1 MHDVIVVGAGPAGN
15 IAALQLAGQ
24 GHSVAVVDW
33 RTEIGDKLCTGIV
46 GAECARRFPPDKSDI
61 HHRARS
67 ATVIAPS
74 GAEYR
79 VARDET
85 QAYVIDR
92 VAYVQRLA
100 ERAMDAG
107 AEYRL
112 GHRVVGIE
120 IDDRGAAVRTTF
132 EDAPTRISA
141 RLIILGSGF
150 GSSLLAMAG
159 LRSRSNREYMA
170 GTQAVVDLPHPT
182 DTVVYLG
189 EKVAPGSFA
198 WLVPTS
204 PTQGLAGMAGRGP
217 QNGHFDNFLATLRDD
232 GRICGP
238 ASEPRRWGI
247 PLKPVQKSYGRRV
260 MVVGDAAGLVKP
272 TSGGG
277 IYYALLSGEIA
288 ANVAHDA
295 LIAGDFS
302 AKRLRQYEQGWKA
315 LFGSE
320 LRIGYY
326 ARMLYETL
334 GDRQIERLLKTFL
347 SPDVQ
352 DELINARDFS
362 FDWHSRIILRA
373 IRHGELRSLV
383 TSFGPAVAPF
393 LSRLARMRPRG
404 ENDIELLDAPP
415 GPANLA

>member
-1 MHDVIVVGAGPAGN
+1 MVGAGPAGN

-46 GAECARRFPPDKSDI
+46 GAECARRFPPDESDI
-61 HHRARS
+61 YHRARS

-74 GAEYR
+74 GAEYQ

-92 VAYVQRLA
+92 VAYVRRLA

-112 GHRVVGIE
+112 GHRVVSVE
-120 IDDRGAAVRTTF
+120 IDDKCASVRTTF
-132 EDAPTRISA
+132 EDAPARISA
-141 RLIILGSGF
+141 RLLILGSGF

-159 LRSRSNREYMA
+159 LRSQTDREHMA

-189 EKVAPGSFA
+189 DRVAPSSFA
-198 WLVPTS
+198 WLVPIS
-204 PTQGLAGMAGRGP
+204 PTQGLAGMAGRGL
-217 QNGHFDNFLATLRDD
+217 QNGRFDKFLTTLRDD

-238 ASEPRRWGI
+238 AHEPRRWGI
-247 PLKPVQKSYGRRV
+247 PLKPVQRSYGPRV
-260 MVVGDAAGLVKP
+260 MAVGDAAGLVKP

-302 AKRLRQYEQGWKA
+302 AKRLRRYEQGWKA
-315 LFGSE
+315 IFGSE

-326 ARMLYETL
+326 TRMLYETL
-334 GDRQIERLLKTFL
+334 GDGQIERLLETFL

-352 DELINARDFS
+352 DELINAGDFS

-373 IRHGELRSLV
+373 IRHGELRNLV

-393 LSRLARMRPRG
+393 LSRLAGMRPRP
-404 ENDIELLDAPP
+404 ENDEELLDSPQT
-415 GPANLA
+415 PAKSG

>member
-1 MHDVIVVGAGPAGN
+1 MVGAGPAGN

-46 GAECARRFPPDKSDI
+46 GAECARRFPPDESDI
-61 HHRARS
+61 YNSARS

-74 GAEYR
+74 GSEYR
-79 VARDET
+79 VACDET

-92 VAYVQRLA
+92 VAYVRRLA
-100 ERAMDAG
+100 QRAMDAG

-112 GHRVVGIE
+112 GHRVVGVE
-120 IDDRGAAVRTTF
+120 IDGRGATVRTAF
-132 EDAPTRISA
+132 NDAQATISA
-141 RLIILGSGF
+141 RLVILASGF

-159 LRSRSNREYMA
+159 LRSQSGREHMA
-170 GTQAVVDLPHPT
+170 GAQAVVDLPHPT

-189 EKVAPGSFA
+189 EKIAPRSFA
-198 WLVPTS
+198 WLVPMS

-217 QNGHFDNFLATLRDD
+217 QNGRFDKFLATLRDD
-232 GRICGP
+232 ARICGP
-238 ASEPRRWGI
+238 AYETRRWGI
-247 PLKPVQKSYGRRV
+247 PLKPVQKSYGPRV
-260 MVVGDAAGLVKP
+260 MAVGDAAGLVKP

-295 LIAGDFS
+295 LVAGDFS
-302 AKRLRQYEQGWKA
+302 AKRLRHYEQGWKA
-315 LFGSE
+315 VFGSE

-326 ARMLYETL
+326 TRMLYETL

-352 DELINARDFS
+352 EELINARDFS

-383 TSFGPAVAPF
+383 TSFGPAVAPL
-393 LSRLARMRPRG
+393 LSRLAGMRPRA
-404 ENDIELLDAPP
+404 ENDIELLDSPP
-415 GPANLA
+415 SPANRA

>member
-1 MHDVIVVGAGPAGN
+1 MVGAGPAGN

-46 GAECARRFPPDKSDI
+46 GAECARRFPPDESDI
-61 HHRARS
+61 YNSARS

-74 GAEYR
+74 GSEYR
-79 VARDET
+79 VACDET

-92 VAYVQRLA
+92 VAYVRRLA
-100 ERAMDAG
+100 QRAMDAG

-112 GHRVVGIE
+112 GHRVVGVE
-120 IDDRGAAVRTTF
+120 IDGRGATVRTAF
-132 EDAPTRISA
+132 NDAQATISA
-141 RLIILGSGF
+141 RLVILASGF

-159 LRSRSNREYMA
+159 LRSQSGREHMA
-170 GTQAVVDLPHPT
+170 GAQAVVDLPHPT

-189 EKVAPGSFA
+189 EKIAPRSFA
-198 WLVPTS
+198 WLVPMS

-217 QNGHFDNFLATLRDD
+217 QNGRFDKFLATLRHDA
-232 GRICGP
+232 RICGP
-238 ASEPRRWGI
+238 AYETRRWGI
-247 PLKPVQKSYGRRV
+247 PLKPVQKSYGPRV
-260 MVVGDAAGLVKP
+260 MAVGDAAGLVKP

-295 LIAGDFS
+295 LVAGDFS
-302 AKRLRQYEQGWKA
+302 AKRLRHYEQGWKA
-315 LFGSE
+315 VFGSE

-326 ARMLYETL
+326 TRMLYETL

-352 DELINARDFS
+352 EELINARDFS

-383 TSFGPAVAPF
+383 TSFGPAVAPL
-393 LSRLARMRPRG
+393 LSRLAGMRPRA
-404 ENDIELLDAPP
+404 ENDIELLDSPP
-415 GPANLA
+415 SPANRA

>member
-1 MHDVIVVGAGPAGN
+1 MVGAGPAGN
-15 IAALQLAGQ
+15 IAALQLARH

-46 GAECARRFPPDKSDI
+46 GAECARRFPPDESDI
-61 HHRARS
+61 YHCPSS

-92 VAYVQRLA
+92 VAYVRRLA

-112 GHRVVGIE
+112 GHRAVSVE
-120 IDDRGAAVRTTF
+120 IDDRGAAIRTTF
-132 EDAPTRISA
+132 EDASA
-141 RLIILGSGF
+141 RICARLVIFGSGF

-159 LRSRSNREYMA
+159 LRSQGNREYMA

-189 EKVAPGSFA
+189 DKVAPGSFA

-217 QNGHFDNFLATLRDD
+217 QNGRFDKFLATLSDD

-238 ASEPRRWGI
+238 AYDPRRWGI
-247 PLKPVQKSYGRRV
+247 PLKPVQRSYGPRV
-260 MVVGDAAGLVKP
+260 MAVGDAAGLVKP

-302 AKRLRQYEQGWKA
+302 AKRLRHYEQGWKA
-315 LFGSE
+315 VFGSE

-334 GDRQIERLLKTFL
+334 GDQQIERLLKTFL

-373 IRHGELRSLV
+373 IRHGELRSLG

-393 LSRLARMRPRG
+393 LSRLAGMKPRA
-404 ENDIELLDAPP
+404 ENSVELLDSPP
-415 GPANLA
+415 MPANRA

>member
-24 GHSVAVVDW
+24 GHRVAVVDG
-33 RTEIGDKLCTGIV
+33 RTEIGDKLCTGII
-46 GAECARRFPPDKSDI
+46 GAECARRFPPDESDI
-61 HHRARS
+61 YAYARS

-92 VAYVQRLA
+92 VAYVRRLA

-112 GHRVVGIE
+112 GQRVVGIE
-120 IDDRGAAVRTTF
+120 IDNRGAAVRTTF
-132 EDAPTRISA
+132 EDAPATISA

-159 LRSRSNREYMA
+159 LRSQGSREHMA
-170 GTQAVVDLPHPT
+170 GTQAVVDLRRPT

-204 PTQGLAGMAGRGP
+204 QTQGLAGMAGRGR
-217 QNGHFDNFLATLRDD
+217 QNGRFDKFLATLRDD

-238 ASEPRRWGI
+238 AYEPRRWGI
-247 PLKPVQKSYGRRV
+247 PLKPVQKSYGPRV
-260 MVVGDAAGLVKP
+260 MAVGDAAGLVKP
-272 TSGGG
+272 TSGDG

-295 LIAGDFS
+295 LMAGDFS
-302 AKRLRQYEQGWKA
+302 AKRLSHYERGWKA
-315 LFGSE
+315 IFGSE

-326 ARMLYETL
+326 TRMLYETL

-352 DELINARDFS
+352 DELINVRDFS
-362 FDWHSRIILRA
+362 FDWHSKIILRA

-393 LSRLARMRPRG
+393 LSRLTGMSPRA
-404 ENDIELLDAPP
+404 ENDIELFDSPP
-415 GPANLA
+415 KPANRV

>member
-1 MHDVIVVGAGPAGN
+1 MIVVGAGPAGN

-46 GAECARRFPPDKSDI
+46 GAECARRFPPDESDI
-61 HHRARS
+61 YHRARS

-74 GAEYR
+74 GAEYQ

-92 VAYVQRLA
+92 VAYVRRLA

-112 GHRVVGIE
+112 GHRVVSVE
-120 IDDRGAAVRTTF
+120 IDDRGAAVGTTF
-132 EDAPTRISA
+132 EDTQARISA
-141 RLIILGSGF
+141 RLVILGSGF
-150 GSSLLAMAG
+150 GSPLLAMAG
-159 LRSRSNREYMA
+159 LRDQSGREYMA
-170 GTQAVVDLPHPT
+170 GTQAVVDLPHST

-204 PTQGLAGMAGRGP
+204 PTHGLAGMAGRGSR
-217 QNGHFDNFLATLRDD
+217 NDRFDKFLAALRDD

-238 ASEPRRWGI
+238 AYETRHWGI
-247 PLKPVQKSYGRRV
+247 PLKPVQKSYGPRV
-260 MVVGDAAGLVKP
+260 MAVGDAAGLVKP

-288 ANVAHDA
+288 ANVAHEA
-295 LIAGDFS
+295 LVAGDFS
-302 AKRLRQYEQGWKA
+302 AKRLRHYEQGWKA
-315 LFGSE
+315 VFGSE

-326 ARMLYETL
+326 TRMLYETL
-334 GDRQIERLLKTFL
+334 GDEQIERLLKTFL

-352 DELINARDFS
+352 DELINTEDFS

-393 LSRLARMRPRG
+393 LSRLAGMRPRA
-404 ENDIELLDAPP
+404 ENDIELFDSPP
-415 GPANLA
+415 TPANRA